1 MVVPIV
7 IDGFRRSFDK
17 KGLRVKKKNILQT
30 MIVKKPLKIDYDNDT
45 TEDIVNKIAF
55 SIEQHETFLKV
66 IPQNE
71 LSKQRE
77 LNKQREF

>member
-1 MVVPIV
+1 
-7 IDGFRRSFDK
+7 
-17 KGLRVKKKNILQT
+17 